1 MQSWEVL
8 GLGRAS
14 LANLLWSWG
23 WSSGGS
29 PRQEPRHRYLPS
41 AKLSWVLHALRWLR
55 WYLCAWPP

>member
-8 GLGRAS
+8 GLSRVS
-14 LANLLWSWG
+14 LENLL

-29 PRQEPRHRYLPS
+29 PRQELRHHCLPS